1 MGYFKIKIA
10 VTFEGRKTL
19 QRDQCSANL
28 WHLNFCTALVPLQS
42 FSSFKSYSDFNLKIA
57 QKWEILRENNV
68 IFQFSKNWNIYL
80 SMSCLSF
87 FHLFS
92 DFLLKNRAKFDT
104 FSLIFEFQPPL
115 LIRFSDTEILIV
127 RTKLNNNKQISS
139 CLMSFPNFIAFFLF
153 MWPYLKFVIVY
164 SIFLAC
170 KMTFWKKGVIFK
182 KKSTKPKLR
191 SW

>member
-42 FSSFKSYSDFNLKIA
+42 FSSFKSYSNFNFKIA
-57 QKWEILRENNV
+57 QKREILRENNV

-92 DFLLKNRAKFDT
+92 DFLLKNSAKFDT

-115 LIRFSDTEILIV
+115 LIRFSDTEIPIVPLWLIICLEV
-127 RTKLNNNKQISS
+127 RP
-139 CLMSFPNFIAFFLF
+139 CFFDD
-153 MWPYLKFVIVY
+153 
-164 SIFLAC
+164 
-170 KMTFWKKGVIFK
+170 
-182 KKSTKPKLR
+182 
-191 SW
+191 

>member
-10 VTFEGRKTL
+10 VTFEGGKRL

-92 DFLLKNRAKFDT
+92 EFLLKNKAKFDT
-104 FSLIFEFQPPL
+104 FSSDFWVSTSLINSLFRYRNPHSASTTQLP
-115 LIRFSDTEILIV
+115 S
-127 RTKLNNNKQISS
+127 
-139 CLMSFPNFIAFFLF
+139 AFGDLSERS
-153 MWPYLKFVIVY
+153 MI
-164 SIFLAC
+164 
-170 KMTFWKKGVIFK
+170 
-182 KKSTKPKLR
+182 PK
-191 SW
+191 

>member
-127 RTKLNNNKQISS
+127 PCLFQLVGFNTPNGSNGLNWGLGLPFTLINAK
-139 CLMSFPNFIAFFLF
+139 A
-153 MWPYLKFVIVY
+153 K
-164 SIFLAC
+164 
-170 KMTFWKKGVIFK
+170 T
-182 KKSTKPKLR
+182 
-191 SW
+191 

>member
-115 LIRFSDTEILIV
+115 LIRFSDTEIPLVHNWLWKICIIRDCV
-127 RTKLNNNKQISS
+127 W
-139 CLMSFPNFIAFFLF
+139 FYFI
-153 MWPYLKFVIVY
+153 
-164 SIFLAC
+164 
-170 KMTFWKKGVIFK
+170 
-182 KKSTKPKLR
+182 
-191 SW
+191 